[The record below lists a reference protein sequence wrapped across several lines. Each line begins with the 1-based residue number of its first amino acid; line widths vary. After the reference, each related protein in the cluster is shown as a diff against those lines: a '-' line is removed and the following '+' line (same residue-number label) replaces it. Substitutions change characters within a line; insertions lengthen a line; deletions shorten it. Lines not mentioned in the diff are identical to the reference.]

1 MMDVMTDL
9 PSVTI
14 TTDGAARGNPGP
26 GGWAALLQ
34 REGKEKLLSGE
45 QLADTTNNAMEL
57 QAAIGALEA
66 LKRRCRVTLRA
77 DSTYVIEGLKRIL
90 AGGGAPQKNRALW
103 ERLAAAARSHEITFE
118 WVKGHAGDPRNERVD
133 EAANAAAQR
142 AYAAAEAQRAVA
154 RPADEWVLAL
164 CSPAGRRPAQW
175 ALLSP
180 MGRRGGALA
189 VAKGVTE
196 PTAVYQALVQGL
208 EAAARLAG
216 GRKVALVV
224 ISNYELIVKQGR
236 GEWKVK
242 QPAQQ
247 PLAARA
253 AELRSAI
260 GDVRFDF
267 AATEQVLELIE
278 SP

>member
-1 MMDVMTDL
+1 MTETKSL
-9 PSVTI
+9 PHVTI
-14 TTDGAARGNPGP
+14 TSDGAARGNPGP

-34 REGKEKLLSGE
+34 RDGKEKLLSGE
-45 QLADTTNNAMEL
+45 HPADTTNNAMEL
-57 QAAIGALEA
+57 LAAISALEA
-66 LKRRCRVTLRA
+66 LNRPCRVTLRA
-77 DSTYVIEGLKRIL
+77 DSTYVIEGLKRML
-90 AGGGAPQKNRALW
+90 AGSGPPQKNRALW
-103 ERLAAAARSHEITFE
+103 ERLAAAARPHDIIFE

-133 EAANAAAQR
+133 EAASAAASR
-142 AYAAAEAQRAVA
+142 AYTAAESQRAVA

-175 ALLSP
+175 ALHAPL
-180 MGRRGGALA
+180 GRRGGALA

-196 PTAVYQALVQGL
+196 PTVVYQALVQGL

-224 ISNYELIVKQGR
+224 VSNYELIVKQGR

-247 PLAARA
+247 PLAARVA
-253 AELRSAI
+253 ALRGEI

-267 AATEQVLELIE
+267 APTEDVLGLIDA
-278 SP
+278 P